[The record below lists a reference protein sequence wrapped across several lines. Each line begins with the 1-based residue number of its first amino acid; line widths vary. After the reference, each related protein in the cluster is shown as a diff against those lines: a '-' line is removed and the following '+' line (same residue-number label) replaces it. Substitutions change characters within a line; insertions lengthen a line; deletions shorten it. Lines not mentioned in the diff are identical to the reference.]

1 MPTVIC
7 FFFSSEITAAS
18 QYENEEIFPFVCGFN
33 VFLFLCV
40 LDLSFQI
47 KLPSAQVLKEILHW
61 NLVGMLMNSTLKFQK
76 MVVVWVNQLL
86 CSIFCNLSESDFMD
100 FPTCTAFALLSVLI
114 CDQRFRSL
122 LEKNI

>member
-1 MPTVIC
+1 MRMKKSSHLFVVVMSSC
-7 FFFSSEITAAS
+7 FSVSHLSLT
-18 QYENEEIFPFVCGFN
+18 
-33 VFLFLCV
+33 
-40 LDLSFQI
+40 SFQI

-61 NLVGMLMNSTLKFQK
+61 NWVGMLMNSTLKFQT

-86 CSIFCNLSESDFMD
+86 HSIFCNLSESEFTD

-114 CDQRFRSL
+114 CDQRYRSL